1 MFLVIEGIDGAG
13 CQTQAENLF
22 RLLKEKTPTVFFVK
36 YPDYGKNIGRLIKE
50 FLYHNKNLSAE
61 QQFLLYSL
69 QFIMD
74 KDWIADNR
82 KKGIVVADRY
92 FTSALCFQTVE
103 GVKLKKALR
112 FASDFNLERPDLV
125 FYLDVKPE
133 IAIKRK
139 SGEAKKK
146 NRREKDFQFIKKT
159 YQQYDK
165 LVKDQ
170 VWTTWVRIDGN
181 RTISKITK
189 EIYNIVKTKYNPY
202 NIYNDYNKMQYEP
215 Y

>member
-22 RLLKEKTPTVFFVK
+22 RLLKEKSLSVFFVK
-36 YPDYGKNIGRLIKE
+36 YPDYEKNIGRLIKE
-50 FLYHNKNLSAE
+50 FLYHNKNLSPE

-74 KDWIADNR
+74 KDWIAGNR
-82 KKGIVVADRY
+82 KKGVVIADRY

-103 GVKLKKALR
+103 GFKLKKALR
-112 FASDFNLERPDLV
+112 FASDFNLEKPDLV

-139 SGEAKKK
+139 SGEAKEK
-146 NRREKDFQFIKKT
+146 NRREKDFDFIKKT
-159 YQQYDK
+159 HQQYDK

-170 VWTTWVRIDGN
+170 VWTRWVRIDGG
-181 RTISKITK
+181 RPIDEITK
-189 EIYNIVKTKYNPY
+189 EIFGILISNIKN
-202 NIYNDYNKMQYEP
+202 
-215 Y
+215 